1 MRVYIMQRVTG
12 YDTKMFIYISEIL
25 GLPVIDAGSGR
36 KIGRILDF
44 AASTSQVYPKFSALI
59 TEVHGSKNPIYIPWS
74 TVRQIIPRKKIVI
87 ETQPDTLSG
96 IIQGS
101 ENEILLNKTFL
112 DRQVISTSGYKVVR
126 VNDLQLLIDTTVKEN
141 PNLLVVH
148 LDIGIK
154 GLYRRLGWD
163 KILNSMFHW
172 VFSRDIRDKFV
183 TWKYVQPT
191 ATTSVRGGLHLKVDP
206 SKFAEAHPADLADII
221 EDLGT
226 EERLSLLGSLDY
238 ATAAAALQEIEMTI
252 RVQIAETL
260 DTTLLAKIINEM
272 EMDEAVDLLDEISPE
287 IRNAVYA
294 TLGTEQVSELK
305 ELSKLS
311 EYSVGRLMNT
321 NFVVAWENQTTAEVL
336 AAVKAE
342 IKQAELLYYVY
353 VIDVAERLKGIV
365 TLRQLLGEKSE
376 TVIAD
381 IMTEN
386 PVSVEIDTNIK
397 RVAQIFF
404 KYDFLAVP
412 VVDDEH
418 RIRGIISSRD
428 AMKSVFPVIEKV
440 AGA

>member
-1 MRVYIMQRVTG
+1 MCAMQRATG
-12 YDTKMFIYISEIL
+12 YDTKMFMYISEIL
-25 GLPVIDAGSGR
+25 GLPVIDGGTGR
-36 KIGRILDF
+36 KIGRTLDF
-44 AASTSQVYPKFSALI
+44 AASTLQVYPKFSALI
-59 TEVHGSKNPIYIPWS
+59 TSIVDSKNPIYIPWS
-74 TVRQIIPRKKIVI
+74 TVRQIVPRKKIVI
-87 ETQPDTLSG
+87 ETMPDTLSG
-96 IIQGS
+96 TIQGG
-101 ENEILLNKTFL
+101 ENEILLKKTFL
-112 DRQVISTSGYKVVR
+112 DKQVISTSGYKVVR
-126 VNDLQLLIDTTVKEN
+126 VNDLQLLIDNTSKEN

-154 GLYRRLGWD
+154 GLYRRLGWE
-163 KILNSMFHW
+163 KILNSMFRW
-172 VFSRDIRDKFV
+172 FFSRDIKDKFV

-191 ATTSVRGGLHLKVDP
+191 TTTNVRGALHLKVDP

-226 EERLSLLGSLDY
+226 EERLSLLGSLDFP
-238 ATAAAALQEIEMTI
+238 TAAAALQEIEMRI

-260 DTTLLAKIINEM
+260 DTTLLANIINDM

-294 TLGTEQVSELK
+294 NLPAEQVAELK

-311 EYSVGRLMNT
+311 EFSVGSIMNT
-321 NFVVAWENQTTAEVL
+321 NFITARENQTVGEVL
-336 AAVKAE
+336 TIVRAE
-342 IKQAELLYYVY
+342 SKQAELLYYIY
-353 VIDVAERLKGIV
+353 VVDADEKLKGIV
-365 TLRQLLGEKSE
+365 TLRQLLCEKSKTAIVE
-376 TVIAD
+376 

-412 VVDDEH
+412 VVDEKH
-418 RIRGIISSRD
+418 QIQGIISSRD
-428 AMKSVFPVIEKV
+428 AMESVFPEIEKV